1 MFKDSLQRHYKKMKI
16 GPSVLLLEMKEE
28 GSERELIIDVALVTL
43 APADSQKTFSGD

>member
-1 MFKDSLQRHYKKMKI
+1 MKI

-43 APADSQKTFSGD
+43 APADSQKTFSSD